1 MVDLA
6 VDSVEDLE
14 EDSVAELE
22 EDSVAD
28 LEEDSA
34 EEDLVVEK
42 VVAAMG
48 VGKTY
53 PFWTPQLQGA
63 RVAPQLLI

>member
-1 MVDLA
+1 
-6 VDSVEDLE
+6 
-14 EDSVAELE
+14 
-22 EDSVAD
+22 

-34 EEDLVVEK
+34 EEDVVVEK

-53 PFWTPQLQGA
+53 PSSTT
-63 RVAPQLLI
+63 